1 MLEGSVLVIFL
12 VFCVNLVYPMLSI
25 SLDYLFLMVSSVF
38 STVYL
43 MPIIVLTRYDTMSS
57 RD

>member
-1 MLEGSVLVIFL
+1 VLVIFL